1 MLSITSQK
9 INSQKREI
17 RAFAFNQFKANFI
30 SVMNGKNMYLE
41 RNNFNYAHL
50 RFTKSLDIHS
60 NGNFSKLD
68 EYEDTYVYFTT
79 STTTDKKSNL
89 KQKIEENL
97 SDRCFNVRVELLR
110 KAPLMKCNYIF
121 LVDLGQYFAYVDL
134 DYARSHIVK
143 YGTYE
148 GREIATIRLPSRFYK
163 KTAWC
168 QLDEIDEDNTTLKF
182 DAKYLQHVAYTNYRK
197 RNGFI
202 KVEVYK
208 KGELQAIKYYVS
220 TGALY
225 DEAKLHG
232 YNKTKDYLRV
242 LANKGGSFIINE
254 IVYKLS
260 KVNNISD
267 ISTFES
273 GSNYQNPQ
281 ESGLP
286 LHSSFKPNNINNKN
300 VMVNQTIQ
308 SDIEPSSN
316 KEVDEFGDPVIQYV
330 SKTQVK
336 REIDYWNNDLE

>member
-30 SVMNGKNMYLE
+30 SVMNGKNMFLE
-41 RNNFNYAHL
+41 RSNFNYAHL

-60 NGNFSKLD
+60 NNSASRVEK
-68 EYEDTYVYFTT
+68 YEDTYVYFTT
-79 STTTDKKSNL
+79 STTTDKKSKL

-97 SDRCFNVRVELLR
+97 SDRCFNIRVELLR
-110 KAPLMKCNYIF
+110 KDPLMKCNYIF

-134 DYARSHIVK
+134 DYARTHVVRHE
-143 YGTYE
+143 TYE
-148 GREIATIRLPSRFYK
+148 GREIAVVRLPNRFFK

-168 QLDEIDEDNTTLKF
+168 QLDELDEEGTTLRF
-182 DAKYLQHVAYTNYRK
+182 DATYLQHVTYTNYRK

-232 YNKTKDYLRV
+232 YNKTKDYLRI
-242 LANKGGSFIINE
+242 LANKSGSFSINE

-267 ISTFES
+267 TSTIES
-273 GSNYQNPQ
+273 GSTFQTSQ

-286 LHSSFKPNNINNKN
+286 LQSSLNIYINNTKN

-316 KEVDEFGDPVIQYV
+316 ERVDEFGDPIVKYV
-330 SKTQVK
+330 SKSQVK
-336 REIDYWNNDLE
+336 REVDYWNTELD